1 MCSQNSDYNYITL
14 VHLYRVEMVRKT
26 SHVLRQM
33 CDGYHN
39 LYSRQIIKKSV
50 RLLSQLMPGFRQTS
64 DHRDTLYEVKF
75 TVKQFLVYRL
85 LTNPFKLFSSLFATI
100 K

>member
-33 CDGYHN
+33 CEGYHN
-39 LYSRQIIKKSV
+39 LYSRQIIK
-50 RLLSQLMPGFRQTS
+50 RLC
-64 DHRDTLYEVKF
+64 
-75 TVKQFLVYRL
+75 
-85 LTNPFKLFSSLFATI
+85 
-100 K
+100 